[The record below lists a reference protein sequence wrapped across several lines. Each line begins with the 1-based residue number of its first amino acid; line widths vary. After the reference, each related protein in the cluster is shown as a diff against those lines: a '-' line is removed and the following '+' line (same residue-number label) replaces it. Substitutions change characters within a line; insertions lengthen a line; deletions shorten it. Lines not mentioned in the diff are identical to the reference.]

1 MLHRLSARQL
11 ALPLPVWLR
20 CVGIALGLASLGL
33 CTWTHVALG
42 RLWSAQLQLRTAHRL
57 VTDGPYSRI
66 RHPMYTAIFGWIV
79 SLGLVMVSWIPLIIA
94 AWVAV
99 IFATRAPREEQMMLE
114 RFGDEYRAYMKRTGR
129 FFPLW
134 GITQRGTKINNAA

>member
-1 MLHRLSARQL
+1 
-11 ALPLPVWLR
+11 
-20 CVGIALGLASLGL
+20 
-33 CTWTHVALG
+33 
-42 RLWSAQLQLRTAHRL
+42 
-57 VTDGPYSRI
+57 
-66 RHPMYTAIFGWIV
+66 MYTAIFGWIV